1 MTAWWLPT
9 RACHEKQNRFV
20 DPTPLSPEKQSF
32 IEISLTLSLTYSLPH
47 IKWEL
52 IPIRKGFFGL
62 KVTTISL
69 SNVACV
75 SLMSMVVLVMW

>member
-20 DPTPLSPEKQSF
+20 DPAPLSPEKQSL
-32 IEISLTLSLTYSLPH
+32 IEISLTLSPLTYSH

-62 KVTTISL
+62 KVTTTSH

-75 SLMSMVVLVMW
+75 RVSYEHGGVW